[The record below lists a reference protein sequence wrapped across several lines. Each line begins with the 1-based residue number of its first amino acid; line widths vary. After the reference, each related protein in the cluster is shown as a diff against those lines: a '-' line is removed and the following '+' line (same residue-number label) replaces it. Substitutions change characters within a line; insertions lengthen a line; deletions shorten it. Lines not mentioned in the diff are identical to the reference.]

1 MPPRDLLIQL
11 VDRRHLQVLLRGG
24 ERLAV
29 ISSMGRQ
36 TRGRIAMDMQYLY
49 WLSIIS
55 SSYVGFTALF
65 MTLRQLIG
73 AAADKVVTWSTRYLI
88 AVALCATIT
97 SLMPPLLSFSM
108 DATSAIRLSAGL
120 AFVLMVRLDVIF
132 IRRFSFL
139 FQEPNGASYWLLFG
153 LAIVADL
160 IFGACALGFT
170 SKREFAAFT
179 AAETAEV
186 AVMFCYFS
194 KSLQQLIP
202 FEWEVAQI
210 EAPAS
215 ETGPKSP

>member
-1 MPPRDLLIQL
+1 
-11 VDRRHLQVLLRGG
+11 
-24 ERLAV
+24 
-29 ISSMGRQ
+29 
-36 TRGRIAMDMQYLY
+36 MDMQYLY

-55 SSYVGFTALF
+55 SSYVGFTAIF

-73 AAADKVVTWSTRYLI
+73 VAADKVVTWSTRYLI

-97 SLMPPLLSFSM
+97 SLMPPLLSFST
-108 DATSAIRLSAGL
+108 DVASAIRISSGV

-139 FQEPNGASYWLLFG
+139 FEQPNGASYWLLFG
-153 LAIVADL
+153 VAIVADL
-160 IFGACALGFT
+160 LFGACALGLT
-170 SKREFAAFT
+170 AKREFAAFT

-202 FEWEVAQI
+202 FEWEVAQSG
-210 EAPAS
+210 S
-215 ETGPKSP
+215 ESSATGSKSS